1 MNKEKIDKDFFINVK
16 NRNFIDFFYFATF
29 NLGMNPNL

>member
-16 NRNFIDFFYFATF
+16 IVILLIFYFATF

>member
-16 NRNFIDFFYFATF
+16 IVILLIFYFTTF